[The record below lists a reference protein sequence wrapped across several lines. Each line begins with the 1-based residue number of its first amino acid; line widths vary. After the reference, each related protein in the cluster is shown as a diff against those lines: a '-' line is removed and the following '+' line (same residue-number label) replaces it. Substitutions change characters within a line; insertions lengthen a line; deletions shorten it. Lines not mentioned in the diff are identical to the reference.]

1 MSAQSSWV
9 SDPTT
14 LRHIAVGVLL
24 GIAISQGVITYNFF
38 QGSRS
43 KIKKEY
49 TTSSSLTRGD
59 GFVDGVVGLIGMSI
73 AVLRTTTTS

>member
-24 GIAISQGVITYNFF
+24 GIAISQSVITYNFF
-38 QGSRS
+38 QSSRS
-43 KIKKEY
+43 KNKKEH
-49 TTSSSLTRGD
+49 TTINPHTRGD
-59 GFVDGVVGLIGMSI
+59 GIVDGVVGLIGMSI